1 MNLSKEEITKED
13 YVLTN
18 INLEGYY
25 VIKLKDGNS
34 YKIYKEG
41 KKDYILKNNK
51 KIYLDKQ
58 VQNLVLSSIRE
69 YERYGI

>member
-1 MNLSKEEITKED
+1 MSEEITKED

-18 INLEGYY
+18 LNLEGYY
-25 VIKLKDGNS
+25 VIKLNDGNS

-41 KKDYILKNNK
+41 NKDYILKDNR
-51 KIYLDKQ
+51 KIYLSYE
-58 VQNLVLSSIRE
+58 VRNWVLSEIRQ

>member
-1 MNLSKEEITKED
+1 MSEEITKED

-18 INLEGYY
+18 LNLEGYY

-41 KKDYILKNNK
+41 NKDYILKDNK
-51 KIYLDKQ
+51 KIYLSNE
-58 VQNLVLSSIRE
+58 VRNWVLSEIRQ
-69 YERYGI
+69 YEHYGI

>member
-1 MNLSKEEITKED
+1 MLSKEEITKED
-13 YVLTN
+13 YILTN

-41 KKDYILKNNK
+41 SRDYILKNNK
-51 KIYLDKQ
+51 KVYLDKQ
-58 VQNLVLSSIRE
+58 VQNLVLGSIRE

>member
-1 MNLSKEEITKED
+1 MLNKKEITKED

-18 INLEGYY
+18 INIDGYY

-34 YKIYKEG
+34 YKVYKEG
-41 KKDYILKNNK
+41 SRDYILKDNE

-58 VQNLVLSSIRE
+58 VQNLVLSNIRE